1 MKSVLEGLLFVVG
14 DEGIELKKISEILEI
29 NEEDVSRYQF
39 TLIYKN
45 KEWELKDGD
54 REGRYHSTNGTY
66 LMVSKKTEIVNGM
79 QFICN
84 GHTFTAEITH

>member
-1 MKSVLEGLLFVVG
+1 MQTNPIMIGRKTPQQLVDV
-14 DEGIELKKISEILEI
+14 EI